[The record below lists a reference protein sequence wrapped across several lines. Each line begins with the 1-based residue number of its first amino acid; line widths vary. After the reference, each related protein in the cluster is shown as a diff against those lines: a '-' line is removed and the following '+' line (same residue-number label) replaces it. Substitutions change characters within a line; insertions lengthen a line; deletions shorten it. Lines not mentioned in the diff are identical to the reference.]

1 VEYEESQMFQGSYR
15 THLDA
20 AQGDPRGRE
29 ARRVDIY
36 DAMQVLKAEHGV
48 SEIAAYTRLVE
59 ASVDACSSVRETAA
73 RVLAESSDTDD
84 ESWSL
89 TSAEVDDPHLVA
101 DQCDPAVREG

>member
-20 AQGDPRGRE
+20 SQGDPRGRE
-29 ARRVDIY
+29 SRRVDIY

-59 ASVDACSSVRETAA
+59 ASVDACSSVRETAV
-73 RVLAESSDTDD
+73 RVLAESTDTDG
-84 ESWSL
+84 E
-89 TSAEVDDPHLVA
+89 
-101 DQCDPAVREG
+101 R